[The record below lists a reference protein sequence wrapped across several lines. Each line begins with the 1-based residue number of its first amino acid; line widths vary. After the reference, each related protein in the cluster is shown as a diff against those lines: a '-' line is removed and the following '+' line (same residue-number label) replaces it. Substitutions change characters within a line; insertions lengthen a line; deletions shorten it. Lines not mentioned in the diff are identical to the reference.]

1 MPAVKTA
8 LPSKTTAPDSGGRG
22 TNHKLPTGGGGDGE
36 WSNRPERRGPRERL
50 YRARVGLAVLMT
62 TSVTLF
68 ASLASVYLWKKVH
81 LFFSNTANAYVSAWT
96 PISIPPMLWWNTA
109 LLVISSVALELA
121 RQAYFREEVV
131 MDEWFGIARP
141 TIRRALPWEVISL
154 VSACAFVAGQIYVW
168 RLLEHQ
174 GIYLGSGPSSQFY
187 YFLTG
192 LHALH
197 LVGGVIVLI
206 WAMLATFIGRSFESR
221 QIMVDITAWYW
232 HAITVVW
239 FGIFALL
246 KACA

>member
-8 LPSKTTAPDSGGRG
+8 LPSRPTAPDSGGRG
-22 TNHKLPTGGGGDGE
+22 TDHKLPTGGGGDGE

-68 ASLASVYLWKKVH
+68 AALSSVYLWKRSH
-81 LFFSNTANAYVSAWT
+81 LFFGGTANAYISAWT
-96 PISIPPMLWWNTA
+96 SISIPPLLWWNTA

-121 RQAYFREEVV
+121 RREYFREEVV
-131 MDEWFGIARP
+131 MDEWFGIAHP
-141 TIRRALPWEVISL
+141 TLRRALPWELVSL
-154 VSACAFVAGQIYVW
+154 VSACAFVAGQVYVW
-168 RLLEHQ
+168 GMLQRQ
-174 GIYLGSGPSSQFY
+174 GIFLGSGPSSQFY

-197 LVGGVIVLI
+197 LVGGMIVLL
-206 WAMLATFIGRSFESR
+206 WAMLALFIGRSFESR
-221 QIMVDITAWYW
+221 QIAIDITAWYW
-232 HAITVVW
+232 HAITIVW

-246 KACA
+246 KMCE